1 MTGAPKILFVDDQ
14 ALRSEIDALAERAD
28 QVTLAKWAVQCA
40 KHVEFLIEEEFPDHP
55 ALDKGFFV
63 LELWLKGLAQVHDVR
78 QAGFEVHDFARRCTS
93 EIAVTAA
100 RAAGHAISVG
110 HMREHA
116 MVCSDYSVKAIGL
129 SSSDNTSVIRRERT
143 FQRDMLRKLIF

>member
-1 MTGAPKILFVDDQ
+1 MIGASKLLFADDQ
-14 ALRSEIDALAERAD
+14 VLRSEIEALAERAD
-28 QVTLAKWAVQCA
+28 HVTLAKWAVQCA
-40 KHVEFLIEEEFPDHP
+40 KHVQYLLEDEFPDHP

-78 QAGFEVHDFARRCTS
+78 QAGFEVHDFARRCS
-93 EIAVTAA
+93 SQAAIAAA

-116 MVCSDYSVKAIGL
+116 MICSDYAVKAVGL
-129 SSSDNTSVIRRERT
+129 SSSDNASVIRRERMV
-143 FQRDMLRKLIF
+143 QRDALRKLMF

>member
-1 MTGAPKILFVDDQ
+1 MTGSPKISFADDQ
-14 ALRSEIDALAERAD
+14 AIRSEIDTLAERAD
-28 QVTLAKWAVQCA
+28 QVTLARWAVQCA

-78 QAGFEVHDFARRCTS
+78 QAGFEVHNFARRCES
-93 EIAVTAA
+93 QPAIAAA

-116 MVCSDYSVKAIGL
+116 IICSDYAVKAAGL
-129 SSSDNTSVIRRERT
+129 YSNDNSSVIRRERA
-143 FQRDMLRKLIF
+143 FQRDMLRKLMF

>member
-1 MTGAPKILFVDDQ
+1 MTGAPKILFADDE
-14 ALRSEIDALAERAD
+14 ALRSEIEALAERAD
-28 QVTLAKWAVQCA
+28 QVTLAKWAIQCA
-40 KHVEFLIEEEFPDHP
+40 KHVQYLLEDEFPDHP

-78 QAGFEVHDFARRCTS
+78 QAGFEVHDFARRCSS
-93 EIAVTAA
+93 ESAIAAA

-116 MVCSDYSVKAIGL
+116 VICSDYAVKSVGL
-129 SSSDNTSVIRRERT
+129 SSNDNASVIRRERT
-143 FQRDMLRKLIF
+143 IQRDVLRKLMF

>member
-1 MTGAPKILFVDDQ
+1 MSGDPKFLFVDNPVI
-14 ALRSEIDALAERAD
+14 RSEIDGLAERAD

-40 KHVEFLIEEEFPDHP
+40 KHVQFLLEDEYPDHP

-78 QAGFEVHDFARRCTS
+78 QSGFEVHEFARRCTS
-93 EIAVTAA
+93 SVAVAA
-100 RAAGHAISVG
+100 VRAAGHAISVG

-116 MVCSDYSVKAIGL
+116 MVCSDYAVKAVGL
-129 SSSDNTSVIRRERT
+129 SSGDNPLIIRRERI
-143 FQRDMLRKLIF
+143 FQKEALRKLMF

>member
-1 MTGAPKILFVDDQ
+1 MTGAPKFVFADEP
-14 ALRSEIDALAERAD
+14 ALRAEIDALTERAE
-28 QVTLAKWAVQCA
+28 QVTLATWAVQCA
-40 KHVEFLIEEEFPDHP
+40 KHVQYLLEDEFPDHP

-78 QAGFEVHDFARRCTS
+78 QAGFEVHDFARRCESQT
-93 EIAVTAA
+93 AVAAA

-116 MVCSDYSVKAIGL
+116 MVCSDYAVKAVGI
-129 SSSDNTSVIRRERT
+129 SSSDNASVIRHERM
-143 FQRDMLRKLIF
+143 FQRDALRKLMF

>member
-1 MTGAPKILFVDDQ
+1 MTGAPKLHFADDQ
-14 ALRSEIDALAERAD
+14 GLRFEIDALADRAD

-40 KHVEFLIEEEFPDHP
+40 KHIVYLIEAEFPDHP

-116 MVCSDYSVKAIGL
+116 MVCSDYAVKAVGL
-129 SSSDNTSVIRRERT
+129 SSSDNSVVIRRERMY
-143 FQRDMLRKLIF
+143 QRDELRKLMY